1 MTTCILVLT
10 VTYVLVFFIIVFVVA
25 SGVTAA
31 FGCEILFFIFLSR
44 HVHRVILSK
53 RLQSRVDRLKLDKDF
68 FASPFSSEVYLNL
81 ALYCSFLSKN
91 RGLRKRSRTGKRA
104 REGGVVVA
112 HQR

>member
-53 RLQSRVDRLKLDKDF
+53 RLQSRVESRLKLEKDF
-68 FASPFSSEVYLNL
+68 DFSSFLSFLSEVYLKFL
-81 ALYCSFLSKN
+81 VLYCSFSFCKLGFKETFTH
-91 RGLRKRSRTGKRA
+91 G
-104 REGGVVVA
+104 
-112 HQR
+112 

>member
-25 SGVTAA
+25 SGVTAS

-53 RLQSRVDRLKLDKDF
+53 RLQSRVESRLKLEKDF
-68 FASPFSSEVYLNL
+68 DFSSFLSFLSEVYLKFL
-81 ALYCSFLSKN
+81 VLYCSFSFCKP
-91 RGLRKRSRTGKRA
+91 GFKETFTHG
-104 REGGVVVA
+104 
-112 HQR
+112 